1 MFKTCRKLACSFY
14 CMNYLIPWT
23 LQICFFKKKV
33 EAICNVIIRC
43 FDAGNNEKHGLK
55 LMFGKKEQVMELG
68 LESTE
73 TNAFI

>member
-1 MFKTCRKLACSFY
+1 MNPTNMFLK
-14 CMNYLIPWT
+14 
-23 LQICFFKKKV
+23 KKKV
-33 EAICNVIIRC
+33 EAVCNVIIRC